1 VLWLLTRRLAERG
14 HPVAVLPTQVLL
26 VGPAGAASLP
36 SAPSVEIRFTPAE
49 LAENPASAAD
59 QIFQEL
65 VRRGVT
71 A

>member
-1 VLWLLTRRLAERG
+1 
-14 HPVAVLPTQVLL
+14 VLPAQVLL
-26 VGPAGAASLP
+26 VGPAGAASAP

-59 QIFQEL
+59 RIFQEL